1 MPAHPTPSIEGQLL
15 EVFSSIQGEGIFVGC
30 RQVFLRMAGC
40 NLDCAYCDTP
50 FVPQP
55 DCRVEDAPGS
65 RNFRSLPNPVSLEL
79 LYNILYHWSEGSPG
93 VHHSIS
99 VTGGEPLVQAE
110 VLLEWLPALRRIFPI
125 YLETNGSLPEALEPL
140 LSHLDFISMDLKLPS
155 QTGLPPLWDEHRD
168 FLTLAR
174 ERSCQAKVV
183 VGEDTPWEEIEE
195 AANLLHTTAPE
206 VPLIFQAVTRNGKVA
221 VPGRVLLEMQTRAA
235 RIHPYTRVIPQMHRF
250 LGLL

>member
-1 MPAHPTPSIEGQLL
+1 MPAPPTPSTDGQLL
-15 EVFSSIQGEGIFVGC
+15 EVFSSIQGEGLYVGC

-55 DCRVEDAPGS
+55 DCRLEDAPGS
-65 RNFRSLPNPVSLEL
+65 RNFRNLPNPVPLET
-79 LYNILYHWSEGSPG
+79 LYNILFQWNEFVPG
-93 VHHSIS
+93 VHHSLS

-110 VLLEWLPALRRIFPI
+110 VLREWLPALRQIFPI
-125 YLETNGSLPEALEPL
+125 YLETNGSLPDALEPL
-140 LSHLDFISMDLKLPS
+140 LPDIDIVSMDFKLPS
-155 QTGLPPLWDEHRD
+155 QTGLAPLWDEHRR

-174 ERSCQAKVV
+174 ERACQVKMV

-195 AANLLHTTAPE
+195 AAILLQEVAPE
-206 VPLIFQAVTRNGKVA
+206 VPLILQALTRNAKIA
-221 VPGRVLLEMQTRAA
+221 VSGRVLMEMQTRAA
-235 RIHPYTRVIPQMHRF
+235 RIHPPTRVIPQTHRF